1 MYVCIC
7 AAVTDDVV
15 RSCIA
20 GGARSVDEVG
30 EACEAGTGCGSCH
43 DEIADRIDVFLAAEQ
58 VPSALAA

>member
-20 GGARSVDEVG
+20 GGARTVDEVG
-30 EACEAGTGCGSCH
+30 EACKAGTGCGSCH
-43 DEIADRIDVFLAAEQ
+43 DEISAEIDVFVAADRA
-58 VPSALAA
+58 PSALAA